1 MSEVSNLEAQR
12 EQMKKDIENMELALK
27 LHKNREFKKL
37 IIDQFCTEECAR
49 YVQASADPSLSAEQR
64 ADALA
69 MAQAAGHLKRFL
81 SVKVQMGM
89 QAENLM
95 PSLDEAL
102 VEARQEGDD

>member
-1 MSEVSNLEAQR
+1 MSEVSNLESQQ
-12 EQMKKDIENMELALK
+12 EQMKVDLENRDLALK
-27 LHKNREFKKL
+27 LFKNREFKKL
-37 IIDQFCTEECAR
+37 ILDQFCTEECAR
-49 YVQASADPSLSAEQR
+49 YVQASGDPALSADQK

-81 SVKVQMGM
+81 SVKVQMGN

-102 VEARQEGDD
+102 AEARQEEND